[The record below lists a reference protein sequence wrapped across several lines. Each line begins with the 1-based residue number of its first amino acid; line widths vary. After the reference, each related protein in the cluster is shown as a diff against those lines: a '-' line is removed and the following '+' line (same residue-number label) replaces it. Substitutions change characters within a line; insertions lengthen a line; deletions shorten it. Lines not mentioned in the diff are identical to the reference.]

1 MTDLHM
7 FDYSF
12 LKAGTPQGV
21 SLLLREISRLQAR
34 LAAQKQAYPAIYG
47 ALESA
52 GRVRSLLSAC
62 RAGNTENRAAEICAR
77 NSPPITQKEK
87 DMADYRDAL
96 FELEMGHPA
105 VEPSCRD
112 LLRLHSLVLARTPD
126 AAGGRYREEPGC
138 SPVPPEEIP
147 EAVEVWE
154 QALVS
159 AYEEK
164 GNAPLL
170 LIPCLVADFICI
182 CPFSPG
188 GRRMACL
195 LTRLLLQ
202 RAGYALPVSWEEQV
216 CRYEAFYAH
225 ALRQVREQ
233 QDYWPFIE
241 VFLMLLYLCGC
252 QAEKAFALL
261 PGRKMTKKSRVEAV
275 IAGSPVPISKGEICK
290 LLPDVSPTTVEAAL
304 GELVKSGQALRRGS
318 ARTARY
324 ELA

>member
-1 MTDLHM
+1 MMDLHM

-12 LKAGTPQGV
+12 LQDTPPQGV
-21 SLLLREISRLQAR
+21 SLLLRETSRLQAR
-34 LAAQKQAYPAIYG
+34 LLDQKRAYPAIYS

-62 RAGNTENRAAEICAR
+62 RAGNMESRAAEICAR
-77 NSPPITQKEK
+77 NSPPITQAER

-96 FELEMGHPA
+96 FEVEMGHPA
-105 VEPSCRD
+105 VEPCRRD
-112 LLRLHSLVLARTPD
+112 LLRLHTLLLARTPGC
-126 AAGGRYREEPGC
+126 AGGRYRENPGC
-138 SPVPPEEIP
+138 SPVPSQEIP
-147 EAVEVWE
+147 EAMELWE
-154 QALVS
+154 QALVT
-159 AYEEK
+159 AYGEK
-164 GNAPLL
+164 TYPPLL

-188 GRRMACL
+188 GRRMAYL

-202 RAGYALPVSWEEQV
+202 RAGYVLPVSWEEQV
-216 CRYEAFYAH
+216 CRYNAFYVH
-225 ALRQVREQ
+225 AIRQVQER

-241 VFLMLLYLCGC
+241 VFLTLLYLCAC